1 MLVWYKTEMSGRISN
16 FLWVIGFC
24 AVLGAVGQ
32 ASAQGKFQRYIRAVP
47 ADLFEMCVNR
57 SDDIACYFYGGLQK
71 KRGNM
76 VNARDAFF
84 LGAQLARQ
92 RAGFVCMLELA
103 RMYEKGEGVR
113 ADSIQAYRWYTV
125 LMTDQPAQDLRA
137 AASNKRQS
145 LAAGMTA
152 DQIAKAQAMARAW
165 KTQRGS

>member
-1 MLVWYKTEMSGRISN
+1 MSGRISN

-32 ASAQGKFQRYIRAVP
+32 VSKENTSVTLGRFPQTLNVRQIRPTISHATFM
-47 ADLFEMCVNR
+47 AGFR
-57 SDDIACYFYGGLQK
+57 K

-76 VNARDAFF
+76 VNAGMRSFSA
-84 LGAQLARQ
+84 LSWRGKEQVACASNSR
-92 RAGFVCMLELA
+92 

-113 ADSIQAYRWYTV
+113 ADSIKLTV
-125 LMTDQPAQDLRA
+125 GIRLMTDQPAQGVLRA

-145 LAAGMTA
+145 LAGGMTA
-152 DQIAKAQAMARAW
+152 DQIAKAQAMARAS

>member
-32 ASAQGKFQRYIRAVP
+32 ASAQGKYQRYVRAVP

-57 SDDIACYFYGGLQK
+57 SDDFACYFYGGLQK

-76 VNARDAFF
+76 ANARDAFF
-84 LGAQLARQ
+84 LGAQLARE

-103 RMYEKGEGVR
+103 RMYEKGEGVS
-113 ADSIQAYRWYTV
+113 ADSIKAYR
-125 LMTDQPAQDLRA
+125 
-137 AASNKRQS
+137 
-145 LAAGMTA
+145 
-152 DQIAKAQAMARAW
+152 
-165 KTQRGS
+165 